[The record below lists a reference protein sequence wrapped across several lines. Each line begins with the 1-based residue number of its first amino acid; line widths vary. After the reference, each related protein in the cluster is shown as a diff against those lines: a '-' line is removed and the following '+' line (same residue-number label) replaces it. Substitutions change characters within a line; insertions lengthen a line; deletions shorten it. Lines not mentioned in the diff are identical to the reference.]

1 MHDLKHLFPELMLT
15 VTALV
20 TIIVDLATK
29 GKRSERVGWF
39 AIAGLLMAGWHL
51 AMQYSHGLNVTAFG
65 MVTIDPFATFFKLF
79 AVAAL
84 LVVILFAMGSKEIH
98 RDGTGELYFILISA
112 ALGIFFLVSTYNLL
126 LLYLALELLG
136 ISSYVLAGFLK
147 GNRGSGEAGLKYVIF
162 GALASGIMLYGLSL
176 IFGIT
181 GSLDVRA
188 LHAHLVANGSSAAI
202 GIGVALTLV
211 GFGYKISAVPFHFW
225 TPDVYEG
232 SPTPVTTFLAVASK
246 GAAFAALIRFLIG
259 GIFSWGVG
267 SGQEFGTSVAML
279 LAVIA
284 VVTMTFGNLAA
295 LRQTSLKRL
304 LAYSSIAHAGY
315 VLVGLTVM
323 GLSHGPT
330 AKAAF
335 QSSMFY
341 LLAYYFMNLGAFG
354 CVIYFAN
361 QTGKDSIDSIRGLG
375 WRAPVAGACFVAF
388 LLSLTGVP
396 PTVGFFGKYYLIVGA
411 VDGGMLWLA
420 IALGLNSVISLFYY
434 FRIAKAL
441 YLAGD
446 DAAKIQLA
454 PAPGMN
460 ALLLLLAAGTLVFG
474 VYVTPLWSFCERT
487 LGILPTGLIR

>member
-1 MHDLKHLFPELMLT
+1 MEDLKLLFPELMLT

-20 TIIVDLATK
+20 TLIVDLATK
-29 GKRSERVGWF
+29 GQRSARVGWF
-39 AIAGLLMAGWHL
+39 AIAGLLITGWHL
-51 AMQYSHGLNVTAFG
+51 AAQYAAGVNQTAFG
-65 MVTIDPFATFFKLF
+65 MVTVDSFAIFFKLF

-84 LVVILFAMGSKEIH
+84 LVVIFFALGSKEIP
-98 RDGTGELYFILISA
+98 RDGSGEFHFVLVSA

-126 LLYLALELLG
+126 LLYLSLELLG

-147 GNRGSGEAGLKYVIF
+147 GERRSGEAGLKYVIF

-176 IFGIT
+176 IFGLT
-181 GSLDVRA
+181 GSLDARA
-188 LHAHLVANGSSAAI
+188 IATHLTTHGAEASI
-202 GIGVALTLV
+202 GIGIALALV

-246 GAAFAALIRFLIG
+246 GAAFAALLRFLIA
-259 GIFSWGVG
+259 GVFG
-267 SGQEFGTSVAML
+267 QPLGKGQEFATSVGML
-279 LAVIA
+279 MAVLAA
-284 VVTMTFGNLAA
+284 VTMTFGNLAA

-315 VLVGLTVM
+315 VLVGLAVM
-323 GLSHGPT
+323 GISPGDA
-330 AKAAF
+330 AKSSFQAAL
-335 QSSMFY
+335 FY

-411 VDGGMLWLA
+411 VDGGLLWLA
-420 IALGLNSVISLFYY
+420 ILLGVNSVISLFYY

-441 YLAGD
+441 FLAGD
-446 DAAKIQLA
+446 DASKIQVS
-454 PAPGMN
+454 PAPGWN
-460 ALLLLLAAGTLVFG
+460 ALLLILGAGTLIFG
-474 VYVTPLWSFCERT
+474 VYVAPLWSFCERT
-487 LGILPTGLIR
+487 LGILPPLK